1 MRKKNNRS
9 KIMLALLTLVVLFMS
24 AAPCFATEPTG
35 TPSLDI
41 NLDLAEMFTWAETI
55 VNVMMPIVYI
65 TMGIGLG
72 FLIINALR
80 RAFG

>member
-1 MRKKNNRS
+1 MRKKEKRS
-9 KIMLALLTLVVLFMS
+9 KIILAVLTFMVVVMS
-24 AAPCFATEPTG
+24 AAPCFATSE

-41 NLDLAEMFTWAETI
+41 NLDLEEMFTWAETI

>member
-1 MRKKNNRS
+1 MRKKNKRS
-9 KIMLALLTLVVLFMS
+9 KIMLALLTLMVLFMS
-24 AAPCFATEPTG
+24 AAPCFASE
-35 TPSLDI
+35 TPSLEID
-41 NLDLAEMFTWAETI
+41 LDLAEMFQWAETI
-55 VNVMMPIVYI
+55 VDVMMPIVYI